1 MRMKK
6 TISIT
11 LDEGIIK
18 YVDELASINGRSR
31 SNTIEW
37 VLKMEM
43 ARDAAL
49 DEEAENYDKAL

>member
-1 MRMKK
+1 MKK